1 MPEPDQRIEMIGLN
15 RPRNPIVM
23 MITVNVYMI
32 RFTRRQCSS
41 ESTGDGNDDDNGE
54 NFHRKRV

>member
-32 RFTRRQCSS
+32 RIYPASVQQRIHRRWQ
-41 ESTGDGNDDDNGE
+41 
-54 NFHRKRV
+54 R